1 MSYFKRNW
9 ANNKFF
15 KFSEISDDE
24 IIKRTNN
31 ICESYHRYL
40 NNNIS
45 HYHPKIGYLII
56 KLKEYVFN
64 AYKKYRE
71 NLLRKIN
78 INIEKADISSEIF
91 KFITKYKNLFSEN
104 FDLKKFIDN
113 LNSYKDD
120 LCNIFKLF
128 LDTIYD
134 ERDDFFDII
143 YGNQSNSDNDIN
155 DENVDNNILYSEE
168 DLRLKFDGLN
178 LYNEQYKNQEL
189 YENFDEQINLD
200 NKKNKKNIK
209 KASKDTDKIVKNK
222 IKELFGY

>member
-1 MSYFKRNW
+1 MSYFKTNW
-9 ANNKFF
+9 ANNKVF
-15 KFSEISDDE
+15 KISEISDDE

-104 FDLKKFIDN
+104 FDLIKFIDN

-143 YGNQSNSDNDIN
+143 WTSI
-155 DENVDNNILYSEE
+155 
-168 DLRLKFDGLN
+168 
-178 LYNEQYKNQEL
+178 
-189 YENFDEQINLD
+189 
-200 NKKNKKNIK
+200 
-209 KASKDTDKIVKNK
+209 
-222 IKELFGY
+222 